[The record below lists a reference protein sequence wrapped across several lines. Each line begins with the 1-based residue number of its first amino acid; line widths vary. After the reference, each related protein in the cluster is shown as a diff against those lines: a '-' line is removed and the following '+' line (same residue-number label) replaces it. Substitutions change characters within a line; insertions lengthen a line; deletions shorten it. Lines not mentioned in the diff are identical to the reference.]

1 MLTVVNQENFKA
13 IVENSQVPVLLDFSA
28 TWCPHCQ
35 DLLPILKELSEKTE
49 GKLIVAAIDT
59 DESPELA
66 AMMKVEYIPALFVYK
81 DGVYSDMLIAPKSL
95 NEVETWLK
103 GQGAL

>member
-1 MLTVVNQENFKA
+1 MNGLFLVIISALIF
-13 IVENSQVPVLLDFSA
+13 VLAYRFYGA
-28 TWCPHCQ
+28 F
-35 DLLPILKELSEKTE
+35 
-49 GKLIVAAIDT
+49 VAAIDT
-59 DESPELA
+59 DEGPELA

-81 DGVYSDMLIAPKSL
+81 DGVYSDMLIAPKCL